1 MDALKL
7 PSPKEGKGKKRTLYN
22 LTLHAQTE
30 LSQIPEITDLWDIE
44 IYPRLRPVKNPQ
56 DWLEMK
62 CMLREALRGIPLGS
76 YILIGGMSQLCVLL
90 AQLNAY
96 ALCYI
101 KLGFDGSSKPT
112 PIGIDCHE
120 TWSRQELFEIKDR
133 R

>member
-7 PSPKEGKGKKRTLYN
+7 PASKEGKKRTLYN

-30 LSQIPEITDLWDIE
+30 LTQIPEITSLWDVE

-56 DWLEMK
+56 EWREMK
-62 CMLREALRGIPLGS
+62 YMLREALKGIPLGS

-90 AQLNAY
+90 SQLNAY
-96 ALCYI
+96 VLCYI

-120 TWSRQELFEIKDR
+120 TWNRQELYDIKDR
-133 R
+133 H